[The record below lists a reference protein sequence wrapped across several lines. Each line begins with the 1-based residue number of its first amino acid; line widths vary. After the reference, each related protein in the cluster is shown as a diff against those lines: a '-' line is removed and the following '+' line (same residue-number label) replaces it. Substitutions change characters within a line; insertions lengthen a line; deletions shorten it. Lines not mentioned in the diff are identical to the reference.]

1 MKDLVSIE
9 KSLKLETLREDVAL
23 AEEHAIR
30 LEDKHHANE
39 DVKKQLQ
46 KTEEKD
52 TWLCIGKESFLKLSK
67 EKAIDELRKQS
78 LALWAEIE
86 QTQEVVT
93 IKKGQ
98 LDDLVE
104 VEE

>member
-1 MKDLVSIE
+1 MLLLPRSTRFG
-9 KSLKLETLREDVAL
+9 LKTNTTLMRTS
-23 AEEHAIR
+23 
-30 LEDKHHANE
+30 
-39 DVKKQLQ
+39 KKQLQ